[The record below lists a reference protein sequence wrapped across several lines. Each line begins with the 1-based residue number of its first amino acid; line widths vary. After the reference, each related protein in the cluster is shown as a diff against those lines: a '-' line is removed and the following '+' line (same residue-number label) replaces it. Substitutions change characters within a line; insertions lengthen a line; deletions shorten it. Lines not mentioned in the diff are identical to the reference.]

1 MLPGLNFKSPLWHSI
16 ANHNFKNVSQ
26 RTNNITIL
34 QSLNLQFAHDSPLYV
49 ADNQFTISLL
59 AICTFSFH
67 NSQFTISV
75 VHCRPPIHN
84 FLINSLYFIAC
95 CPDCLSYFL
104 NYYQFTILN
113 LQNYK
118 TQFTICQSKNTQFA
132 IINLKI
138 PNSATDWN
146 ISPNQQPFGQVLLV
160 ESLKDILV
168 MDEAEWE
175 TVHYQWWRWWWP
187 STTSSRARRGRSWPK
202 NTTF

>member
-1 MLPGLNFKSPLWHSI
+1 MLPDLSFRSPLWHSI
-16 ANHNFKNVSQ
+16 VNHNFKNVSQ

-49 ADNQFTISLL
+49 ADN
-59 AICTFSFH
+59 
-67 NSQFTISV
+67 
-75 VHCRPPIHN
+75 
-84 FLINSLYFIAC
+84 
-95 CPDCLSYFL
+95 
-104 NYYQFTILN
+104 QFTILN

-187 STTSSRARRGRSWPK
+187 SITSSRARRGRSWPK

>member
-1 MLPGLNFKSPLWHSI
+1 MLPDLSFKSPLWHSI
-16 ANHNFKNVSQ
+16 VNHNFKNVSQ

-59 AICTFSFH
+59 AFCTFSFH
-67 NSQFTISV
+67 NS
-75 VHCRPPIHN
+75 
-84 FLINSLYFIAC
+84 
-95 CPDCLSYFL
+95 
-104 NYYQFTILN
+104 QFTILN

-160 ESLKDILV
+160 ESLKDILA
-168 MDEAEWE
+168 MDEPEWE